1 MKSHVLIIDDD
12 QSMCELLEKMLK
24 RKYAVTTKTNG
35 MDAMYWLVNGHMP
48 DVIVTDIDMPNLDGI
63 EFLKNIKKSGY
74 YKDVPIIVITGYVD
88 KQHKFDCLQ
97 NGAYEYFVKPF
108 NPKELMF
115 TIEVVLKH
123 TQKKFNLI

>member
-1 MKSHVLIIDDD
+1 MKSHILIIDDD
-12 QSMCELLEKMLK
+12 EAMCQLLNKMLK
-24 RKYAVTTKTNG
+24 RKYHVTTKFNG

-48 DVIVTDIDMPNLDGI
+48 DVIVTDIDMPNLNGI
-63 EFLKNIKKSGY
+63 DFLKNLKKSGY
-74 YKDVPIIVITGYVD
+74 YKDVPIIVISGYDD
-88 KQHKFDCLQ
+88 KHHKHNCLQ